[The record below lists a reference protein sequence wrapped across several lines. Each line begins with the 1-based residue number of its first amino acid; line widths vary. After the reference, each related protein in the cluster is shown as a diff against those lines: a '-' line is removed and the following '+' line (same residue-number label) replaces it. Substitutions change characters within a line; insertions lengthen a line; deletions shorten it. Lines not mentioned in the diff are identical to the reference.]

1 MFCQKKNKAKSW
13 LYGYNEKYNVI
24 IISKTGQI
32 GEIISI
38 SGLDIAL
45 PLSPEIGRKRP
56 KNYLEQYWERAEY
69 PKAMS
74 KIPSIFIW
82 NEMPAAFKNNWIDY
96 IEQEFERREDGHWF
110 WNNGVHTYITG
121 SHYMY
126 LQWTKID
133 VGFPDFREA
142 NRLFYIY
149 WEACKADARSFGI
162 CYLKIR
168 RSGFSFMGSEEC
180 ANIATI
186 SKDSRI
192 GILSKTG
199 ADAKKN
205 VY

>member
-1 MFCQKKNKAKSW
+1 MQKETQNKLYEVLTDVIPKNVLSKKNKAKSW

-142 NRLFYIY
+142 NRLFYICLLY
-149 WEACKADARSFGI
+149 TSPSPRD
-162 CYLKIR
+162 
-168 RSGFSFMGSEEC
+168 
-180 ANIATI
+180 
-186 SKDSRI
+186 
-192 GILSKTG
+192 
-199 ADAKKN
+199 
-205 VY
+205 